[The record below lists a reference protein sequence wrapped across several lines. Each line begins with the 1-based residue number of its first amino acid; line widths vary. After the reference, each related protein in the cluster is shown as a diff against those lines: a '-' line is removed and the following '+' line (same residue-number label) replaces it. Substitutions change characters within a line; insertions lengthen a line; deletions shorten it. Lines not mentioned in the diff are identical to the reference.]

1 MTIVQI
7 LIVDIEELAI
17 VDLKNIESSGVGLL
31 VGIQDL
37 SWLWLQWH
45 TVIGQILTTVF
56 SILAHFH
63 IALTCRQN
71 YSEVNYSL
79 NFEEKNQIPVWMIY
93 KY

>member
-37 SWLWLQWH
+37 S
-45 TVIGQILTTVF
+45 
-56 SILAHFH
+56 
-63 IALTCRQN
+63 
-71 YSEVNYSL
+71 
-79 NFEEKNQIPVWMIY
+79 
-93 KY
+93 